1 MLPYLNMIA
10 SMRHSTL
17 VATALQNGGPML
29 DSAKN
34 LFCGSSLL
42 FLMKIE
48 AKDKHTDTDLE

>member
-1 MLPYLNMIA
+1 
-10 SMRHSTL
+10 
-17 VATALQNGGPML
+17 ML

-48 AKDKHTDTDLE
+48 AKDKHTDTDLEWLLI